1 MMKMH
6 YCFVEDIFVL
16 MIPEHWANWSQQL
29 QTQDFVKVLSLASNS
44 ISTDVSVLQR
54 KDKNIFDRI
63 TSLQHNACLL
73 AGSFQPCLWSG
84 PNLPHIFHTRTRKG
98 QTFIRDL
105 LPMGHFTHDFL
116 ESLR

>member
-1 MMKMH
+1 M
-6 YCFVEDIFVL
+6 L

-44 ISTDVSVLQR
+44 ISPDASVLQK

-63 TSLQHNACLL
+63 TFLQHNACLL
-73 AGSFQPCLWSG
+73 VGSFQLRPWSG
-84 PNLPHIFHTRTRKG
+84 PNLPHIFHIRTRKG
-98 QTFIRDL
+98 QTFTRDL
-105 LPMGHFTHDFL
+105 LPMGHFTHDSL